1 MGSPTVLFFDGDLG
15 FVLALSL
22 ELSKRHVAAFPGR
35 TANEAWS
42 MMARFQLSP
51 DLLVIDCSS
60 PDACSFAE
68 SILKERPDVKII
80 GVVSERS
87 HCEECATRLVATFR
101 DPEDQAPER
110 IPNCADIIQRLLR
123 GDLHVVQNMGE
134 A

>member
-1 MGSPTVLFFDGDLG
+1 MGSPTVVFLDGDLG

-35 TANEAWS
+35 TSSEAWS
-42 MMARFQLSP
+42 MMTRFQLSP

-68 SILKERPDVKII
+68 SIIKERPDVKVI
-80 GVVSERS
+80 GVISEGYP
-87 HCEECATRLVATFR
+87 CEECASRLAATFR

-123 GDLHVVQNMGE
+123 GNLHVVQNTGE